1 MLILCHSIFLK
12 IDIKDNN
19 INQQYIEYL
28 QISYIIFEVI

>member
-1 MLILCHSIFLK
+1 MLILCLSIFFK